1 MQEIKLPQ
9 YSVLMSVYFKEK
21 PEHLAKSLDSMFNQS
36 VAPNEIV
43 LVEDGPLTEELYEVL
58 DVYLQKYPDIF
69 KRVVNEANLGLG
81 KALNRGIE
89 VCKNEFVARMDT
101 DDISE
106 IDRCEKQLKLFIDNP
121 DFDVVGTNI
130 AEFTENPEN
139 ICSIREVPATHKEI
153 CTFMKK
159 RCPFNH
165 MTVMFKKSSV
175 ISSGSYLDWHY
186 NEDYYLWIR
195 MFLNGCH
202 FANIAQNL
210 VRVRVGNEMFAR
222 RGGYKYYKSEKNLFK
237 YMYKHKVIL
246 WFAFQKAKLIRFVVQ
261 VLMTNGTRQWFFK
274 KFVRS

>member
-89 VCKNEFVARMDT
+89 VCKNELVARMDT

-106 IDRCEKQLKLFIDNP
+106 IDKIGRAH
-121 DFDVVGTNI
+121 V
-130 AEFTENPEN
+130 
-139 ICSIREVPATHKEI
+139 
-153 CTFMKK
+153 
-159 RCPFNH
+159 
-165 MTVMFKKSSV
+165 
-175 ISSGSYLDWHY
+175 
-186 NEDYYLWIR
+186 
-195 MFLNGCH
+195 
-202 FANIAQNL
+202 
-210 VRVRVGNEMFAR
+210 
-222 RGGYKYYKSEKNLFK
+222 
-237 YMYKHKVIL
+237 
-246 WFAFQKAKLIRFVVQ
+246 
-261 VLMTNGTRQWFFK
+261 
-274 KFVRS
+274 